1 MKRSIRI
8 NGIDKELTLSKSV
21 AIHKVAK
28 EFIHL
33 DKLPDGTWRIIYTS
47 TTIPD
52 LTKVVAFDIIRE
64 D

>member
-1 MKRSIRI
+1 MNRSIKI
-8 NGIDKELTLSKSV
+8 NGIDKELILTKNV
-21 AIHKVAK
+21 AINNVAK

-33 DKLPDGTWRIIYTS
+33 DKLPDGTWRIIYTT

-52 LTKVVAFDIIRE
+52 LTKVESFEIIRE